1 MDNVTQNNNFKC
13 IKTAGGRYALY
24 MTDMYGRLR
33 RVNGIGFA
41 SQPFQV
47 VATFPNM
54 PYVAIRRTVMTPSGA
69 ENKLYLVNTKTGEM
83 PPLIQNGT
91 AEIAFDAAT
100 NRFYYSSVFDTNH
113 ADLAQLLLRQNG
125 ITPKLQFTNAMTV
138 GTPIAVAKRRT
149 KKKARRRV
157 RARAKNIR
165 KNTMRPLPVRAAR
178 PAISA
183 RVTVPYSLRAQT
195 TTNVGIPMRAAA
207 LQNRAPNAM
216 DAARRA
222 EFIRALLTR
231 KLAMANQK

>member
-24 MTDMYGRLR
+24 MTDMYGRLH

-54 PYVAIRRTVMTPSGA
+54 PYVAIRRTVMTPRGA

-183 RVTVPYSLRAQT
+183 RVTVPYSLRAQA
-195 TTNVGIPMRAAA
+195 TTNVGIPMRVAA
-207 LQNRAPNAM
+207 LQNRAPNTM

>member
-54 PYVAIRRTVMTPSGA
+54 PYVAIRRTVMTPRGA

-183 RVTVPYSLRAQT
+183 RVTVPYSLRAQA
-195 TTNVGIPMRAAA
+195 TTNVGIPMRVAA
-207 LQNRAPNAM
+207 LQNRAPNTM

>member
-1 MDNVTQNNNFKC
+1 MNNVIQNNFKC
-13 IKTAGGRYALY
+13 IKTTGGHYALY
-24 MTDMYGRLR
+24 MTDMYGQMR
-33 RVNGIGFA
+33 RVQGIGFA

-54 PYVAIRRTVMTPSGA
+54 SYIAIRRTVITPRGT
-69 ENKLYLVNTKTGEM
+69 ENRLYLVDTKTGEM
-83 PPLIQNGT
+83 PLLIQNGT
-91 AEIAFDAAT
+91 TEIAFDAAT

-113 ADLAQLLLRQNG
+113 ADFVQLLVRRNG
-125 ITPKLQFTNAMTV
+125 IMPKLQIVNAMTA
-138 GTPIAVAKRRT
+138 GTPITVAKRRT
-149 KKKARRRV
+149 KKKTQRRV

-165 KNTMRPLPVRAAR
+165 KNTMRPLPVRDVR

-183 RVTVPYSLRAQT
+183 RVTVPYSLRAQA

-207 LQNRAPNAM
+207 LQNRAPNTM

>member
-1 MDNVTQNNNFKC
+1 MNNVIQNNFKC
-13 IKTAGGRYALY
+13 IKTAGGHYALY
-24 MTDMYGRLR
+24 MTDMYGQMR
-33 RVNGIGFA
+33 RVQGIGFA

-54 PYVAIRRTVMTPSGA
+54 SCIAIRRTVITPRGT
-69 ENKLYLVNTKTGEM
+69 ENRLYLVDTKTGEM

-125 ITPKLQFTNAMTV
+125 VIPKLQFTNAMTV

-165 KNTMRPLPVRAAR
+165 KNTMRPLPVRDVR

-183 RVTVPYSLRAQT
+183 RVTVPYSLRAQA

-207 LQNRAPNAM
+207 LQNRAPNTM
-216 DAARRA
+216 DAAHRA

>member
-1 MDNVTQNNNFKC
+1 MNKVTQNNNFKC

-24 MTDMYGRLR
+24 MTDMFGRLR
-33 RVNGIGFA
+33 RVRGIGFA

-54 PYVAIRRTVMTPSGA
+54 PYVAIRRTVVTPHGL

-113 ADLAQLLLRQNG
+113 ADFVQLLLRQNG
-125 ITPKLQFTNAMTV
+125 VMPKLQFANAMTV
-138 GTPIAVAKRRT
+138 GTPITVAKRR
-149 KKKARRRV
+149 KKKKVRRRV

-165 KNTMRPLPVRAAR
+165 KNAMRPLPVRNAR

-183 RVTVPYSLRAQT
+183 RATVPYSLRAPVT
-195 TTNVGIPMRAAA
+195 ANVGIPMRAAA

-216 DAARRA
+216 DAAARA
-222 EFIRALLTR
+222 EFVRALLQR